1 MSGKEKMIKTRR
13 IINMAKFS
21 QGFILDDLED
31 PVDLVLCTDT
41 DFDAAIEKAEELA
54 DTYDVEDVI
63 KTMEEA
69 GDISADLT
77 EEDEDMMYDEDEDDA
92 MDIADIEAQD
102 YREAFDVEEEEDMEE
117 DEEIDTVIDA
127 DPSVPLED
135 IEDEDLR

>member
-1 MSGKEKMIKTRR
+1 
-13 IINMAKFS
+13 MAKFS

-41 DFDAAIEKAEELA
+41 DFDAAIEKAGEVA